1 VGTDERRHFVVGTA
15 LAPALAPALDPAMAI
30 DHRSPPMSPSG
41 LPGWARWSGDEWC
54 REMDLPLLEL
64 HHSLT
69 STNDRLRT
77 LAEAGAPFFATVVA
91 DVQTRGRGRG
101 GKRWHSE
108 GGAGLWI
115 SVLLPPPPA
124 GPPGATTLAVGVA
137 AAEAVEEA
145 GGVACRLK
153 WPNDLVLEVD
163 GGSGGKVGGI
173 LCERVGDVDGIVAG
187 VGINLRPL
195 EVPLAGS
202 VSLEEASGVAVLAH
216 RLAALLLERL
226 RVWADPPPDRVTPEL
241 RRAWEARDALAGRQV
256 EADQGVRGYA
266 AGLAPDGGLQV
277 RSGSGSTQTVRGG
290 SVRLLEDHG
299 AHGNEGHPEFG
310 RKPEGEP

>member
-1 VGTDERRHFVVGTA
+1 MNA
-15 LAPALAPALDPAMAI
+15 
-30 DHRSPPMSPSG
+30 SG
-41 LPGWARWSGDEWC
+41 LPGWDGRSGEEWC
-54 REMDLPLLEL
+54 GRMGLPLLEL

-77 LAEAGAPFFATVVA
+77 LAEAQAPWFATVVA

-124 GPPGATTLAVGVA
+124 GLPGVATLAVGVA
-137 AAEAVEEA
+137 AAEAVEEV

-163 GGSGGKVGGI
+163 PGPGGKVGGI
-173 LCERVGDVDGIVAG
+173 LCERVGDVEGILAG

-202 VSLEEASGVAVLAH
+202 VSLEEGSGVAVPAH
-216 RLAALLLERL
+216 RLAARLMERL

-241 RRAWEARDALAGRQV
+241 RRAWETRDALAGRQV
-256 EADQGVRGYA
+256 QADQGVKGYA

-277 RSGSGSTQTVRGG
+277 RSGAGVLQTVRGG
-290 SVRLLEDHG
+290 SVRIT
-299 AHGNEGHPEFG
+299 
-310 RKPEGEP
+310 EGEP